1 MYKID
6 KKANNITA
14 LSEHSFAEAGF
25 NERTHLQEWLV
36 KNPQIFGEDEEELL
50 IIQKEFSG
58 FDDTKERLDIL
69 ALDKQGFLVI
79 VENKLDDSGRDVT
92 WQALKYAS
100 YCSQFTK
107 PDIENIYQ
115 TYLGE
120 AENAKKKLID
130 FFGEDYEKMSL
141 NSGESTQRI
150 ILVSANFRK
159 EVIST
164 VLWLANFGLNIQCFQ
179 ISLHKQDET
188 LFFDM
193 KQIIPI
199 KEAEEYMIG
208 IAKKNQEEKSQNDI
222 HNLYRAFWNKFLP
235 KVKEVKGFNLFDGKN
250 TAKGHYIGVSSKIKG
265 AYYNFAISQSYSRV
279 ELYIDTGNQ
288 DRNTKIFEM
297 LNQVKSEIEKI
308 AENEYKWENKDGYRC
323 AIIRLDME
331 GNINQNERWDEIT
344 DKMIDAMIK
353 LGKAISPHYETVNKA
368 IVK

>member
-50 IIQKEFSG
+50 IIQKEFSD
-58 FDDTKERLDIL
+58 FDDTRERPDIL
-69 ALDKQGFLVI
+69 ALDKSGSLVI
-79 VENKLDDSGRDVT
+79 IENKLDDSGRNVT

-120 AENAKKKLID
+120 AEDAKKKLID

-141 NSGESTQRI
+141 NSGKSTQRI
-150 ILVSANFRK
+150 ILVAAKFRK
-159 EVIST
+159 EVTSP

-208 IAKKNQEEKSQNDI
+208 IAKKNQEEKSQNDRYTL
-222 HNLYRAFWNKFLP
+222 NTRFWDRLLP
-235 KVKEVKGFNLFDGKN
+235 KVKAIKDFDLFKGRNG
-250 TAKGHYIGVSSKIKG
+250 TKGNYISVSSKIEG
-265 AYYNFAISQSYSRV
+265 VYYRFSISKSCCRA

-288 DRNTKIFEM
+288 ERNTKILDM
-297 LNQVKSEIEKI
+297 LQKEKDGIEKI
-308 AENEYKWENKDGYRC
+308 ADNKYQWQNDNKYRC
-323 AIIRLDME
+323 AFIRLNME
-331 GNINQNERWDEIT
+331 GNIEQTEQWDAMI

-353 LGKAISPHYETVNKA
+353 LEKAISPHYQTVNKA
-368 IVK
+368 IAE